1 MALEEELKG
10 LLQTFFK
17 GQEGTKLI
25 DARITS
31 VNPVSIRLQEN
42 AKLTIPSSLVTVPRR
57 LRSGDD
63 ALKTGDKVMV
73 IKQEGGQSF
82 YVLDAI

>member
-10 LLQTFFK
+10 LLENFFK
-17 GQEGTKLI
+17 NQEGTKLT
-25 DARITS
+25 DARVASIS
-31 VNPVSIRLQEN
+31 PISIRLQDN

-63 ALKTGDKVMV
+63 SLQPGDKVMV